1 MLEKLNYSSLYDLT
15 RGQYFPSA
23 MDFWY
28 YLQQP
33 EIRKAAN
40 LGNRTFSDGIKT
52 YTAMIHDTMQTILP
66 QLIEIMENY
75 KVLKYNLLD
84 KKAISS
90 NKIHNGITLNPCSTI
105 FYSS

>member
-33 EIRKAAN
+33 ELRKAAN

-75 KVLKYNLLD
+75 KVLKYYV
-84 KKAISS
+84 KTQKTR
-90 NKIHNGITLNPCSTI
+90 KMEI
-105 FYSS
+105 F